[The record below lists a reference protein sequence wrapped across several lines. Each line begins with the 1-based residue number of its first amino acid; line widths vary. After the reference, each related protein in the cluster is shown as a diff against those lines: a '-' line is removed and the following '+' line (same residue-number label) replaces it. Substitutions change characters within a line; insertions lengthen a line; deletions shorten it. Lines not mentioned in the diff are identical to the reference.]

1 MELWK
6 HAFPTPLQIRDVAAE
21 AEAAG
26 WHGLAVVDSQNL
38 TGDAY
43 VALALAATVTERI
56 ELGIAVGNSVTR
68 VAAVNACAV
77 LSVDQAS
84 GGRMVFGIG
93 RGDSCLVH
101 LGRAPGRLKHFERHL
116 KQLQAYLSGGE
127 VPFDEI
133 DIPLEVAPPA
143 DALELAEGPGTSR
156 IAWGT
161 LSSDDAAIGPRK
173 VPVEVAATGPRV
185 IGISAV
191 HADRVMFAV
200 GADPER
206 LAWGI
211 EVAKAA
217 RRDAGLDP
225 DGVKFGAYVNMGCA
239 RDLDAAR
246 DLIRGPMSVFAR
258 FQLMQGGTP
267 IGPTSDETAE
277 TLRKLHEAY
286 DMGTHSRNQ
295 SPQAATLTDKFMD
308 RFGVVGTPDRCIE
321 KLEELRS
328 LGIDKVLLAAQFNE
342 NTYDTPEGVAA
353 RQLVESE
360 VLPVVQAA

>member
-1 MELWK
+1 
-6 HAFPTPLQIRDVAAE
+6 
-21 AEAAG
+21 
-26 WHGLAVVDSQNL
+26 
-38 TGDAY
+38 
-43 VALALAATVTERI
+43 
-56 ELGIAVGNSVTR
+56 
-68 VAAVNACAV
+68 
-77 LSVDQAS
+77 
-84 GGRMVFGIG
+84 MVFGIG

-101 LGRAPGRLKHFERHL
+101 PGRAPGRLKHFERHL
-116 KQLQAYLSGGE
+116 RQLQAYLSGGE

-133 DIPLEVAPPA
+133 DIPLDVAPPA

-156 IAWGT
+156 IAWG
-161 LSSDDAAIGPRK
+161 
-173 VPVEVAATGPRV
+173 
-185 IGISAV
+185 
-191 HADRVMFAV
+191 
-200 GADPER
+200 
-206 LAWGI
+206 I
-211 EVAKAA
+211 EVAKTA

-295 SPQAATLTDKFMD
+295 SPQAATLTDEFMD